1 VPGCTLEVNVYQA
14 LIPLLFFFP
23 ATASA
28 AQAPP
33 GAAPDW
39 DQRPRIEKL
48 GKDIAL
54 LKPIFDQIQPESWT
68 VEGGSEAYRKQHK
81 ACLDGLSN
89 VQNAIVRWSVQPD
102 RLSLMLETL
111 VRIESLDQQTISL
124 SQGVRRYQ
132 NPAIADLLDSIL
144 GSLSGGLEWLR
155 AQSLEMAEQREKELD
170 VAQKEAQ
177 RCRTQI
183 LQPRPRN

>member
-1 VPGCTLEVNVYQA
+1 MNVYQA
-14 LIPLLFFFP
+14 LIPLLFFFQAP
-23 ATASA
+23 AAAAQTPPSA
-28 AQAPP
+28 AA
-33 GAAPDW
+33 DW
-39 DQRPRIEKL
+39 DQRPRIAKL
-48 GKDIAL
+48 GKDVAL
-54 LKPIFDQIQPESWT
+54 LKPIFDQIQPGSWT
-68 VEGGSEAYRKQHK
+68 VDGGSEAYRKQHK
-81 ACLDGLSN
+81 ACVDGLSN
-89 VQNAIVRWSVQPD
+89 VRNALARWSAQPD

-111 VRIESLDQQTISL
+111 VRIESLDQQAISL

-155 AQSLEMAEQREKELD
+155 AQSLEMAQQREKELD

>member
-1 VPGCTLEVNVYQA
+1 MYQA
-14 LIPLLFFFP
+14 FISLLFFLP
-23 ATASA
+23 ASVVA

-48 GKDIAL
+48 GRDVAL
-54 LKPIFDQIQPESWT
+54 LKPIFDRIQPESWT
-68 VEGGSEAYRKQHK
+68 VEGGSEAYQKQHK
-81 ACLDGLSN
+81 ACLDGLSG
-89 VQNAIVRWSVQPD
+89 VQNAIARWSAQPD

-111 VRIESLDQQTISL
+111 IRIESLDQQAISL
-124 SQGVRRYQ
+124 SQGVRHYQ
-132 NPAIADLLDSIL
+132 NPAVADLLDSIL
-144 GSLSGGLEWLR
+144 GSFSGGLEWLR

>member
-1 VPGCTLEVNVYQA
+1 VIVYQA
-14 LIPLLFFFP
+14 LIPFLFFFQAP
-23 ATASA
+23 ATA
-28 AQAPP
+28 AQAPA

-48 GKDIAL
+48 GRDVAL

-68 VEGGSEAYRKQHK
+68 VEGGSEAYQKQHK
-81 ACLDGLSN
+81 ACLEGLSY
-89 VQNAIVRWSVQPD
+89 VQNAIARWSAQPD

-111 VRIESLDQQTISL
+111 VRIESLDRQAISL

-132 NPAIADLLDSIL
+132 NPAVADLLDSIL

-155 AQSLEMAEQREKELD
+155 SQSLEMAQQREKELD